1 MNPGTLV
8 IVNLLGGVALLL
20 WGVRMVR
27 TGVLRAWGDRLK
39 RFIELRLGN
48 RFSAFLAGGAATAIL
63 GSGTATTLIIAGI
76 AASGAIGTRLGLS
89 VLLGADLGSAAVS
102 AVFASGSTVAL
113 WASPILVFAGYVLFS
128 ASREYR
134 PHAIGRIMIGL
145 GLMLLAL
152 KLISEATVPLREAS
166 LFHELLG
173 AVGREPL
180 MAFLLGA
187 IMAWAFHSTLAVVLL
202 IASFLANGSLEPAG
216 ALGFILGLN
225 LGGGLPAISATLSL
239 PPAGRRLP
247 LANLICRGVAAIL
260 GLFFLTPI
268 SNLVASSPL
277 TPVNTVLA
285 FHVLFNLVVA
295 LAFLPF
301 TQVLDRITRKLLPD
315 GSAEQDRLSAPRYLD
330 GQSLSS
336 PPIALSN
343 ATLETMRMS
352 ELLSSMFDTAT
363 HAFKQKSTE
372 TLKLLKP
379 VDQKLTVFQTD
390 IQAYLVD
397 LNQNR
402 LSVDEERRALEIT
415 LYVSNLK
422 NAADVI
428 HLNLAER
435 IKTQAKEGI
444 VFSAAE
450 LKTFDELCSIIHNNI
465 KLASAVIA
473 AGDVEGARRLIS
485 QKDTFREMQAQV
497 FNQHYRSDKPVR
509 RQDFRNS
516 ALFVGMVR
524 DLHRINSHIVSAG
537 YPIVEAAGLLRG
549 TRLRKE
555 AKTET

>member
-39 RFIELRLGN
+39 RFIEMRLGN
-48 RFSAFLAGGAATAIL
+48 RLSAFLAGGFATAIL
-63 GSGTATTLIIAGI
+63 GSGTATTLIVAGI
-76 AASGAIGTRLGLS
+76 AATGAIGTRLGLG

-113 WASPILVFAGYVLFS
+113 WASPIMVFAGYVLFS
-128 ASREYR
+128 TTREPR
-134 PHAIGRIMIGL
+134 PHNIGRIMIGL

-152 KLISEATVPLREAS
+152 KLISQATVPLREAS
-166 LFHELLG
+166 LFHELLA

-225 LGGGLPAISATLSL
+225 LGGGLPAISSTLTL

-247 LANLICRGVAAIL
+247 LSNLICRGVAAIV
-260 GLFFLTPI
+260 GLFFLAPI
-268 SNLVASSPL
+268 SSSVASSPL

-295 LAFLPF
+295 IAFLPF
-301 TQVLDRITRKLLPD
+301 TQVVDRITRKLLPD
-315 GSAEQDRLSAPRYLD
+315 GGAEQDRLAAPRYLD

-336 PPIALSN
+336 PAIALSN
-343 ATLETMRMS
+343 AVLETMRMS
-352 ELLSSMFDTAT
+352 ELLSAMFDTAIL
-363 HAFKQKSTE
+363 AFKQRSSE

-379 VDQKLTVFQTD
+379 MDQKLNYFQNE
-390 IQAYLVD
+390 IHAYLVE
-397 LNQNR
+397 LNQQS
-402 LSVDEERRALEIT
+402 LSGDEQRRALEIT

-435 IKTQAKEGI
+435 FKKQTREGI
-444 VFSAAE
+444 EFSVEE
-450 LKTFDELCSIIHNNI
+450 LTTFNELCDIVNGNI
-465 KLASAVIA
+465 KLASAVLA
-473 AGDVEGARRLIS
+473 AGDVEGAKRLIS

-497 FNQHYRSDKPVR
+497 FNKHYRKDKGAQR
-509 RQDFRNS
+509 HDFRVS
-516 ALFVGMVR
+516 ALFVGIVR
-524 DLHRINSHIVSAG
+524 DLHRINSHIVTAG

-555 AKTET
+555 AKPL

>member
-48 RFSAFLAGGAATAIL
+48 RVSAFLAGGFATAIL
-63 GSGTATTLIIAGI
+63 GSGTATTLIVAGI
-76 AASGAIGTRLGLS
+76 AASGAIGTKLGLG

-113 WASPILVFAGYVLFS
+113 WASPILVFAGYVMFS
-128 ASREYR
+128 ATREPR
-134 PHAIGRIMIGL
+134 PHNIGRIMIGL

-152 KLISEATVPLREAS
+152 KLISQATVPLREAS
-166 LFHELLG
+166 LFHELLA
-173 AVGREPL
+173 AVGREPV

-202 IASFLANGSLEPAG
+202 IASFLANGSLEAAG

-225 LGGGLPAISATLSL
+225 LGGGLPAISSTLTL

-247 LANLICRGVAAIL
+247 LANLICRGIAAIL
-260 GLFFLTPI
+260 GIFFLTPI
-268 SNLVASSPL
+268 SNLVSVSPL

-295 LAFLPF
+295 VAFLPF
-301 TQVLDRITRKLLPD
+301 TQILDRLTRKLLPD
-315 GSAEQDRLSAPRYLD
+315 GGAEQDRLSAPRYLD
-330 GQSLSS
+330 GQSLTS

-343 ATLETMRMS
+343 AVLETMRMS
-352 ELLSSMFDTAT
+352 ELLSGMFDTAIL
-363 HAFKQKSTE
+363 AFKQRSSE

-379 VDQKLTVFQTD
+379 IDQKLNVFQND
-390 IQAYLVD
+390 IHAYLVE
-397 LNQNR
+397 LNQQS
-402 LSVDEERRALEIT
+402 LSGEEARRALEVT

-435 IKTQAKEGI
+435 IKKQNRESI
-444 VFSAAE
+444 EFSVEE
-450 LKTFDELCSIIHNNI
+450 LTTFNDLCDIIHNNI
-465 KLASAVIA
+465 KLASAVLA
-473 AGDVEGARRLIS
+473 AGDVEGARKLIS
-485 QKDTFREMQAQV
+485 QKDTFREMQAEV
-497 FNQHYRSDKPVR
+497 FNKHYRTDRPVKR
-509 RQDFRNS
+509 HDFRNS
-516 ALFVGMVR
+516 ALFVGIVR
-524 DLHRINSHIVSAG
+524 DLHRINSHIVTAG

-555 AKTET
+555 AKATS